1 MLCGE
6 ESTEKSMLEEA
17 LRESEFQLILN
28 ANPGSRVRVE
38 AGRAKGGTW
47 EWEATV
53 NSLSKRIHAEEWGI
67 SRPLSLAWV
76 CPVFGFHVVVILIS
90 CKKAL
95 TETAICISACQKNY
109 TKHHNWE
116 AFHMTKLLHKLG

>member
-38 AGRAKGGTW
+38 AGVGAKRGTW
-47 EWEATV
+47 DSEAPV
-53 NSLSKRIHAEEWGI
+53 NSLSKQIQAEWGI
-67 SRPLSLAWV
+67 SRPLR
-76 CPVFGFHVVVILIS
+76 P
-90 CKKAL
+90 
-95 TETAICISACQKNY
+95 
-109 TKHHNWE
+109 
-116 AFHMTKLLHKLG
+116 